1 MFLIFPENINKTR
14 RKTVESEKG
23 DKREELGFEQST

>member
-14 RKTVESEKG
+14 RKTVESEEG
-23 DKREELGFEQST
+23 DKREECGI

>member
-14 RKTVESEKG
+14 RKTVESEKR
-23 DKREELGFEQST
+23 DKREECGI